1 MTTTQLA
8 KNLRFKRKQQN
19 LTQENISEK
28 LNISRQAY
36 SNYENGKRVPD
47 LDSLVFLADLFCI
60 SLDDLVHRNLET
72 EGAREDRHNT
82 TALCAKSGE
91 TLSLTSEERELLL
104 RFRSLDPEKQIQI
117 KKLLED

>member
-28 LNISRQAY
+28 MNISRQAY

-47 LDSLVFLADLFCI
+47 LDSLVFLADLFRI
-60 SLDDLVHRNLET
+60 SLDDLVHQNLEDKIAE
-72 EGAREDRHNT
+72 EGGCYTPAFS
-82 TALCAKSGE
+82 SG
-91 TLSLTSEERELLL
+91 TGKILHLTSEELELLQH
-104 RFRSLDPEKQIQI
+104 FRSLDPEKRTRLKQ
-117 KKLLED
+117 LLDD